1 MHVEEERRGVVGHT
15 DASSQAPSSSVL
27 SVGTHDRFR
36 QPRVWLAHRSLV
48 PEPLV
53 RCPRQS
59 INNTKRVGGRDVGK
73 AELARTTREWITERA
88 RALPDRWLLLAS

>member
-1 MHVEEERRGVVGHT
+1 MHACREERRGVVGRT
-15 DASSQAPSSSVL
+15 DASSQAPRSSPCMGSGHARPV
-27 SVGTHDRFR
+27 
-36 QPRVWLAHRSLV
+36 PAAARVAGSLV

-73 AELARTTREWITERA
+73 AELARTTREWITA
-88 RALPDRWLLLAS
+88 RAAGSLLVAR

>member
-1 MHVEEERRGVVGHT
+1 MHACRGGAAGSCWTYGCIQPGSQLLCPLRGHARPVPAAARVVG
-15 DASSQAPSSSVL
+15 
-27 SVGTHDRFR
+27 
-36 QPRVWLAHRSLV
+36 SLV

>member
-1 MHVEEERRGVVGHT
+1 MHPARLPGPLRGPWPWGQWARPVP
-15 DASSQAPSSSVL
+15 AAA
-27 SVGTHDRFR
+27 
-36 QPRVWLAHRSLV
+36 RVAGSLV

-88 RALPDRWLLLAS
+88 RALPDCWLLLAS